1 MKVVDIISRAGKL
14 LNDESNIHWTRL
26 ELQQWL
32 NDSYTAITAIIP
44 GASSTRATMALTA
57 GAAQAPVIAG
67 LISVIGVLRN
77 TAATST
83 KKAVS
88 SINRAILDSLV
99 PGWESMAQSVDIKH
113 WIPDALA
120 PSRFSVYPPATSAA
134 AVEILYSFVPTAHA
148 LTDVELGNLATA
160 ELTRINDVFVPA
172 IVDYILYRAHS
183 KSATPADAQKAA
195 GYYATFKAGLGGSGA
210 AAA

>member
-44 GASSTRATMALTA
+44 GASSTRATMTLTA
-57 GAAQAPVIAG
+57 GAAQAPGIAG

-88 SINRAILDSLV
+88 GINRAILDSLV

-120 PSRFSVYPPATSAA
+120 PNRFSVYPPATSAA
-134 AVEILYSFVPTAHA
+134 AVEILYSFVPAAHA
-148 LTDVELGNLATA
+148 LSDAELGNPATA

-172 IVDYILYRAHS
+172 IVDYILYRAHGKDSVEAQGPAIAMSFYEAFIS
-183 KSATPADAQKAA
+183 KLTPTKAA
-195 GYYATFKAGLGGSGA
+195 
-210 AAA
+210 